1 MRRSAVLCVLMGL
14 MLALNGAWADDF
26 NTPDWRGDP
35 RTTYQKWEFS
45 GVGEGGTDPPPNP
58 SGPDVYQQVPDTP
71 ALTSSLS
78 VSGLQLWKPT
88 DLGEEGVWKFE
99 DKITITIGNFN
110 EAYPEKEIWVQ
121 LTYYASGPPDVYAM
135 VGETTYYGESVFQEA
150 AGEYIHERWEIFI
163 HPNPES
169 EVIYIAPRDCTAY
182 VDEVVIDTICRVPE
196 PATICLFG
204 LGALALLR
212 RRRA

>member
-1 MRRSAVLCVLMGL
+1 MRRLIVVCVVIGV
-14 MLALNGAWADDF
+14 ALTFNTALADDF
-26 NTPDWRGDP
+26 NTPEWRGDE

-45 GVGEGGTDPPPNP
+45 GVGEPPQAPANP
-58 SGPDVYQQVPDTP
+58 AAPDVFQQVPGTP
-71 ALTSSLS
+71 ALSSSLL
-78 VSGLQLWKPT
+78 VSGNVLWKQT
-88 DLGEEGVWKFE
+88 DMDREGVWKFE
-99 DKITITIGNFN
+99 DYITVTIGNFN

-121 LTYYASGPPDVYAM
+121 LTYEASGVPDVYAK
-135 VGETTYYGESVFQEA
+135 VGETTYYGESVFQET
-150 AGEYIHERWEIFI
+150 AGDYTHERWEIFI

-196 PATICLFG
+196 PTTICLLG

-212 RRRA
+212 KRRA